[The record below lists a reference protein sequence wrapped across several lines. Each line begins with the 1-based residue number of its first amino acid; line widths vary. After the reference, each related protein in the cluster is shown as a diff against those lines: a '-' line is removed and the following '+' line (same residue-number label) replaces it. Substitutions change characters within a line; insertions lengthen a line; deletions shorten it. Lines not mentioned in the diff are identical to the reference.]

1 MIKVIVRRGT
11 LPARVMFIAAVA
23 ALVLSGCATVDSG
36 TIVDKFMEP
45 GSTDLECKGTGIK
58 KKCKIDTDP
67 DACRF
72 QLDNGKDRGWLD
84 VDCATTYREY
94 EVGEQYPR

>member
-1 MIKVIVRRGT
+1 MRKI
-11 LPARVMFIAAVA
+11 FAASA
-23 ALVLSGCATVDSG
+23 LFLVLALTGCASVDSG
-36 TIVDKFMEP
+36 KIVDKIKEP
-45 GSTDLECKGTGIK
+45 GSTDLECKGTGVK

-67 DACRF
+67 EACSF
-72 QLDNGKDRGWLD
+72 QLDNGKNRGWMD